1 MKLNNRL
8 ATIASLVDGENIKLA
23 DVGCDHGFLAINLVL
38 ENKIDYAYAMDVNQG
53 PLNNVK
59 SNIEKYNLNNSI
71 QTILS
76 DGLIELNKEDFNQV
90 VIAGMGG
97 SLIVDILGKEIDK
110 IQGKTLYLQPNV
122 NSYALRKF
130 LLMNNFGIIDEV
142 IIEDNGILYE
152 VIKAQQPLV
161 DKKEYNEL
169 ELLFGRI
176 NLDRN
181 DANTKKLLL
190 EYAQKTE
197 KILTQMPKENV
208 KRSEFTSIL
217 KQIKDYLK
225 N

>member
-197 KILTQMPKENV
+197 KILTQMPKKNV

-217 KQIKDYLK
+217 KQIKDYL
-225 N
+225 NN